1 MGVKTPFKNKQ
12 DEKKQT
18 RPSFI
23 KQSTRSSNVRNSNNI
38 NNNKYIIMK
47 KVIEYFLE
55 GVVYFVMTS
64 LVIYMIL
71 MFLSMI
77 IKLFKN

>member
-1 MGVKTPFKNKQ
+1 MKVNETAWLNL
-12 DEKKQT
+12 KKQT
-18 RPSFI
+18 RPNSI

-55 GVVYFVMTS
+55 GIVYFVMTS

>member
-1 MGVKTPFKNKQ
+1 M
-12 DEKKQT
+12 
-18 RPSFI
+18 
-23 KQSTRSSNVRNSNNI
+23 RNSNNI

-55 GVVYFVMTS
+55 GIVYFVMTA
-64 LVIYMIL
+64 LVVYMIL